1 MVAKGLEVEGEEWM
15 DKQNDKISEFCSDTV
30 CHRIREPAPID
41 QQ

>member
-15 DKQNDKISEFCSDTV
+15 DKQNDEVSECCSDTV
-30 CHRIREPAPID
+30 CHRIREWTRID